1 MVETIIDPP
10 YTHDIMS
17 AKELGQIHT
26 VNYRLTGLTNTGSTQ
41 NFANLDLPGQLTE
54 QLQTMVRAGTY
65 HKVVGIDMGLDTVG
79 LVGGGQVVG
88 RLRYYAP
95 TKGRCEAF
103 RSAFRAMKEQM
114 KTQGVQ
120 TSTNPMYDF
129 RAPLN
134 SFTHA
139 ATDPFP
145 NRATLDG
152 TNGLALYNPTVP
164 GASIFDVHNK
174 NVEPTFTGTAG
185 DLYQPGFDTL
195 LQSSAGTDFVLND
208 TVPFSGNRN
217 EASTEFEEIPFQLTW
232 TPDSTDLV
240 TNFQWRPDPALF
252 LAVMCG
258 QFSVYIEEV
267 NLDGDP
273 PATALNLNIAVMVS
287 GWKSIMGDPSK
298 KKRRSKSKKSSAKMT
313 KTTTTVVKK

>member
-1 MVETIIDPP
+1 
-10 YTHDIMS
+10 MS

-26 VNYRLTGLTNTGSTQ
+26 CNFRLTGLQNTGGTQ
-41 NFANLDLPGQLTE
+41 NFANLDLPGALTE

-65 HKVVGIDMGLDTVG
+65 HKVVGIDIGLDTVG

-88 RLRYYAP
+88 RLRYFAP

-103 RSAFRAMKEQM
+103 RAAFKAMKEQM
-114 KTQGVQ
+114 KTQGVS

-134 SFTHA
+134 GFTHA

-152 TNGLALYNPTVP
+152 TNGLALFNTGNP

-174 NVEPTFTGTAG
+174 NVRPTFTGAAG
-185 DLYQPGFDTL
+185 DLYSPGFDTL
-195 LQSSAGTDFVLND
+195 LQTAGGTDFVLND
-208 TVPFSGNRN
+208 AIPYSGNRN

-232 TPDSTDLV
+232 TPDTTDLV
-240 TNFQWRPDPALF
+240 ANFQWRPDPALF
-252 LAVMCG
+252 LAVLCG

-267 NLDGDP
+267 NVDGG
-273 PATALNLNIAVMVS
+273 ATALNLNVAVMVS

-298 KKRRSKSKKSSAKMT
+298 RRSRTQKKMKSPSKKKM
-313 KTTTTVVKK
+313 K